1 MNYIYCIKDLSLDL
15 QDRRVR
21 LAELLL
27 GVDEEAMINVLEK
40 LVASLGIQRSKA
52 VLSEAELLDRLDEAM
67 LDSKEGRT
75 ISANDLLREMDSWK

>member
-1 MNYIYCIKDLSLDL
+1 MNHIYYMKDLSLDL

-27 GVDEEAMINVLEK
+27 GVDEQAMINVLEK
-40 LVASLGIQRSKA
+40 LVASLGIQRPKA
-52 VLSEAELLDRLDEAM
+52 VLSQAELLDRLDEAM
-67 LDSKEGRT
+67 LDSQEGRT